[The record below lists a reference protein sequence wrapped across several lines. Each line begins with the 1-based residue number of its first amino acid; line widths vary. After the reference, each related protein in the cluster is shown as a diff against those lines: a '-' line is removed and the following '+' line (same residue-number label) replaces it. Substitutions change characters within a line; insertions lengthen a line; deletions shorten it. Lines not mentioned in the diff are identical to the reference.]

1 MSVITCRSNQLRKA
15 RELWWGRCNDTCYNY
30 VGGTSGAWE
39 VSELT
44 TYRGPPL
51 VPVSH
56 LEIINGPMERTPSS
70 ATWVFS
76 GFVQNTRYVSREE
89 LLPPSSRRAFT
100 APPPRTCAALIP
112 LRRSKE
118 WWQLGDAVRREI
130 QQSQQSSL
138 RYLSAMVR
146 RWRHRLD
153 LSDQFDCV
161 TWFEYEPQDSSAFED
176 LLADWRASEEWKY
189 IDRECDIRLVHSC

>member
-15 RELWWGRCNDTCYNY
+15 RQFFWGRCTDTCYNY
-30 VGGTSGAWE
+30 VGGNAGAWE
-39 VSELT
+39 VTEFKT
-44 TYRGPPL
+44 HRGQPL
-51 VPVSH
+51 AAVSH
-56 LEIINGPMERTPSS
+56 LEIINGPLDHAPSG
-70 ATWVFS
+70 ATWVFT
-76 GFVQNTRYVSREE
+76 GCVQNTRYVSREE
-89 LLPPSSRRAFT
+89 LLPPGSRRTFN
-100 APPPRTCAALIP
+100 APPPKTCAALIP
-112 LRRSKE
+112 LRRSNE

-130 QQSQQSSL
+130 QQSQLSGL

-161 TWFEYEPQDSSAFED
+161 TWFEYELQDATAFED

-189 IDRECDIRLVHSC
+189 IDRECEIRLVHNV